1 MFSYFTGGVLKEYF
15 GEYFDKGIDELN
27 DLFSNI
33 IDNTVEDSL
42 EFLFDE
48 GTGKLTD
55 ILGDIT
61 KDKLNELVNK
71 NFYLGKNSIDK
82 LSDLTGQ
89 FKENP
94 TPLEIFSKVLQFI
107 LYTAIDSKKIIF
119 VNNPHKLDKD
129 SISIISLLLSFGKDL
144 KEKFYHTSISIVY
157 CYSDKNFQPYS
168 NIDKKHEEI
177 KILLDEQRRFAQ
189 RYAMLERPS
198 SDIPNIAVKSSTFVG
213 REEELKKLYYRFDI
227 SRKDKNF
234 KNIEINISAPN
245 EEKNILELLKN
256 CEMNSTII
264 VSNLNVFGRTIETIL
279 EIVKFLLSNKIRII
293 VVEQNLDLIDDKDM
307 LTQMILG
314 VISMAIGLEK
324 ELMSLRTKEALS
336 AKKLNGMSLGKPK
349 GTIQKSKFDMQRE
362 KIEELLAVGL
372 SVRKISKLL
381 GYNNHIGLNNY
392 VKKRKIKINLKND

>member
-129 SISIISLLLSFGKDL
+129 SISF
-144 KEKFYHTSISIVY
+144 IV
-157 CYSDKNFQPYS
+157 
-168 NIDKKHEEI
+168 
-177 KILLDEQRRFAQ
+177 
-189 RYAMLERPS
+189 
-198 SDIPNIAVKSSTFVG
+198 
-213 REEELKKLYYRFDI
+213 
-227 SRKDKNF
+227 
-234 KNIEINISAPN
+234 
-245 EEKNILELLKN
+245 
-256 CEMNSTII
+256 
-264 VSNLNVFGRTIETIL
+264 
-279 EIVKFLLSNKIRII
+279 FL
-293 VVEQNLDLIDDKDM
+293 
-307 LTQMILG
+307 
-314 VISMAIGLEK
+314 
-324 ELMSLRTKEALS
+324 
-336 AKKLNGMSLGKPK
+336 
-349 GTIQKSKFDMQRE
+349 F
-362 KIEELLAVGL
+362 
-372 SVRKISKLL
+372 
-381 GYNNHIGLNNY
+381 
-392 VKKRKIKINLKND
+392 